1 MESAYVFLAS
11 TLQPGDVT
19 GFTFFVGL
27 MAMFAASVFFFFE
40 RSNVDGKWK
49 TSLLVSGLITMI
61 AAAHYYYMRDY
72 YLAAVANNLIE
83 GAAYINPSPTQFRY
97 IDWTL
102 TVPLMCVEFF
112 LLLRPYGAKQS
123 LLWKMI
129 GYSVVMLVAGYVGEA
144 IQPEQTIFWGVISTL
159 GWAGIVYEAT
169 AGSVAKMAQAS
180 GDANLQ
186 KAIRLLR
193 NFVLVGWAIYPIG
206 YMLMDGNLLAG
217 FAGSLNI
224 DLLYNLGDA
233 VNKIGFGLVV
243 YQMAVSS
250 SGKKVIA

>member
-1 MESAYVFLAS
+1 
-11 TLQPGDVT
+11 
-19 GFTFFVGL
+19 
-27 MAMFAASVFFFFE
+27 
-40 RSNVDGKWK
+40 
-49 TSLLVSGLITMI
+49 
-61 AAAHYYYMRDY
+61 
-72 YLAAVANNLIE
+72 
-83 GAAYINPSPTQFRY
+83 
-97 IDWTL
+97 
-102 TVPLMCVEFF
+102 MCVEFF

-129 GYSVVMLVAGYVGEA
+129 GYSVLMLVAGYIGEA
-144 IQPEQTIFWGVISTL
+144 IQPEQTILWGIISTV

-206 YMLMDGNLLAG
+206 YMLMPGNLMAG
-217 FAGSLNI
+217 MAGSLNI
-224 DLLYNLGDA
+224 DLMYNLGDA

-250 SGKKVIA
+250 SKKAA

>member
-1 MESAYVFLAS
+1 
-11 TLQPGDVT
+11 
-19 GFTFFVGL
+19 
-27 MAMFAASVFFFFE
+27 
-40 RSNVDGKWK
+40 
-49 TSLLVSGLITMI
+49 MI

-83 GAAYINPSPTQFRY
+83 GATYINPSPTQFRY

-129 GYSVVMLVAGYVGEA
+129 GYSVLMLVAGYIGEA
-144 IQPEQTIFWGVISTL
+144 IQPEQTILWGIISTV

-206 YMLMDGNLLAG
+206 YMLMPGNLMAG
-217 FAGSLNI
+217 MAGSLNI
-224 DLLYNLGDA
+224 DLMYNLGDA

-250 SGKKVIA
+250 SKKAA